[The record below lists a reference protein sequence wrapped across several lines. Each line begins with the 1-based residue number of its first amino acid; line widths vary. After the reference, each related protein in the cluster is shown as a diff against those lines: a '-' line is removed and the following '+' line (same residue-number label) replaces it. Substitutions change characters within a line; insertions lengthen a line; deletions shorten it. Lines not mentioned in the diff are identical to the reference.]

1 MDFGTR
7 ISLDGMGPEATTQTQ
22 PQPSRAVYPGTGK
35 GCMNVE
41 LEKAKKLIAEMEDT
55 SDKSPAAK
63 KHLSRIALIDYR
75 MFLLG
80 RKSYDD
86 ICLVRAKAMQSGVSE
101 QQLIDESF
109 RMRQMWA
116 ARKLR

>member
-1 MDFGTR
+1 MVFRTR
-7 ISLDGMGPEATTQTQ
+7 ISLDGMGPEATSQTQ
-22 PQPSRAVYPGTGK
+22 SQLSREVYPGSRK
-35 GCMNVE
+35 EHMNVE
-41 LEKAKKLIAEMEDT
+41 LEIAKKIIAEMEDT

-86 ICLVRAKAMQSGVSE
+86 LCLVRAKAMQSGVSE